1 MALIPSQL
9 PVYVVLVAAHVGL
22 HAAMAGLRMTGPLF
36 ALEQGYSAAQA
47 GLLLAFFSISQIL
60 VALPAGR
67 VVDRVGMKIPLMTGA
82 LVASAGIALS
92 ALSTHFVM
100 VCFSAACSGAAV
112 GVSLIATQRHV
123 GRTAQSD
130 AEIRRAL
137 SWLSLAPAISIF
149 LGPLIAGQVIDRG
162 GFYSAF
168 LVLALLPLFTF
179 FIALRF
185 SREPAAQTRDAR
197 KRSPWSVW
205 RTPGFRRLM
214 LLNWLM
220 TSSWE
225 LHNFLVPVLAHEL
238 GLSAVSIGTLLSAF
252 ALAAILSRIAV
263 PKLAE
268 WFSEWLMICGAL
280 VLAAL
285 VLAAYPFVPGIAM
298 MTLCSFLLG
307 GLLGSIQ
314 PTVMILVHR
323 VTPHQRMGDALAM
336 RLIMINVSGISMPVT
351 FGFLGGLVGTAA
363 VFVGSSALVI
373 AGSIS
378 GFAGRPRGDGS
389 GDDHE
394 PRR

>member
-1 MALIPSQL
+1 MTPGRI

-22 HAAMAGLRMTGPLF
+22 HAAMAGMRMTGPLF

-60 VALPAGR
+60 IALPAGR
-67 VVDRVGMKIPLMTGA
+67 VVDRIGMKIPLIAGA

-92 ALSTHFVM
+92 ALSSQFM
-100 VCFSAACSGAAV
+100 VVCLSAACSGAAV

-137 SWLSLAPAISIF
+137 TWLSLAPAISIF
-149 LGPLIAGQVIDRG
+149 VGPQIAGQAIDRG
-162 GFYSAF
+162 GFSTAF
-168 LVLALLPLFTF
+168 LVLALLPLLTF

-185 SREPAAQTRDAR
+185 SSESPAQARDAR
-197 KRSPWSVW
+197 TRSPWSVW
-205 RTPGFRRLM
+205 GSPGFRRLM

-238 GLSAVSIGTLLSAF
+238 ELSAASIGTLLSAF
-252 ALAAILSRIAV
+252 ALAAILSRLAV

-285 VLAAYPFVPGIAM
+285 VLATYPFLPGIAM
-298 MTLCSFLLG
+298 MTVCSFVLG

-314 PTVMILVHR
+314 PTVMILLHR
-323 VTPHQRMGDALAM
+323 VTPHHRMGDALAM
-336 RLIMINVSGISMPVT
+336 RLIMINASGISMPVT
-351 FGFLGGLVGTAA
+351 FGFLGALAGTAA
-363 VFVGSSALVI
+363 VFVGSSALVV
-373 AGSIS
+373 AGSITA
-378 GFAGRPRGDGS
+378 FVGRPHGGTRS
-389 GDDHE
+389 GE
-394 PRR
+394 NGR